1 MLKYLRIQNLILID
15 DLELEFN
22 NGFTVFSGETGA
34 GKSIIL
40 DGLLLA
46 LGERGSN
53 KLIKNSTKSATVTAT
68 FDTANST
75 SELFEILEAS
85 EIEVEDNLLILRRVI
100 SADGKSRAFAND
112 VAVNL
117 AFLGKIREHLVEIAG
132 QHDNRGL
139 LDPSNHRNILDNFI
153 TDVTAFDKVNLA
165 FKTFKAARDEYETL
179 KAKSDNSEFEID
191 FLKSVIN
198 EIKALNYKE
207 SEEEKLETL
216 KKTASEKEKIASLT
230 DSVTALLDQA
240 GFLNKLYSMKK
251 DLARFPDIFNK
262 ASESLEK
269 ALSELED
276 FKAYSEEVYDSVG
289 GDLNLETIEDRLYKI
304 KFISRKHGI
313 LPANINEF
321 MQQKIEELDAFEN
334 FDNALIELEKKLKK
348 SEIAYVEAAK
358 FLHTLRIKNANQ
370 LNNLVNQNLK
380 DLKMEKAEFLA
391 EVTFFEDAEKWT
403 AKGADLVHFKV
414 RTNPNTPLGAIDKI
428 ASGGELS
435 RIMLA
440 IKSAYAKT
448 NSIASIVFDEID
460 TGISGAAADS
470 VGKKIAEI
478 SRQFQTICVTHQP
491 QVAAYSKEHFL
502 VEKFAT
508 DTEASVNVRKLTL
521 DEKAS
526 EIARMISGE
535 SITEESIIAANRL
548 IKSAA

>member
-1 MLKYLRIQNLILID
+1 MLKYLRIQNLILIN
-15 DLELEFN
+15 DLELEFS

-53 KLIKNSTKSATVTAT
+53 KLIKNATKSATVTAT
-68 FDTANST
+68 FDTSNST
-75 SELFEILEAS
+75 KELFELLAES
-85 EIEVEDNLLILRRVI
+85 GIELEDNLLILRRVI
-100 SADGKSRAFAND
+100 SSDGKSRAFAND
-112 VAVNL
+112 VSVNL
-117 AFLGKIREHLVEIAG
+117 TFLGKIREHLVEIAG

-139 LDPSNHRNILDNFI
+139 LDPTNHRHILDNFI
-153 TDVTAFDKVNLA
+153 TEISFFTSVAESFKA
-165 FKTFKAARDEYETL
+165 FKSCRTEYEKL
-179 KAKSDNSEFEID
+179 KARSENSDFEIE
-191 FLKSVIN
+191 FLKSVVN
-198 EIKALNYKE
+198 EIRSLNYKE
-207 SEEEKLETL
+207 CEEEKLEEL

-230 DSVTALLDQA
+230 DTITGLLDQS
-240 GFLNKLYSMKK
+240 GFLNKLYGLKK
-251 DLARFPDIFNK
+251 DLARFPVIFNK
-262 ASESLEK
+262 SSESLEK
-269 ALSELED
+269 AISELEEL
-276 FKAYSEEVYDSVG
+276 KAYSEEVADSIG
-289 GDLNLETIEDRLYKI
+289 GDLNLEKIEDRLYKI

-313 LPANINEF
+313 LPTNLNVF
-321 MQQKIEELDAFEN
+321 MEQKVQELNAFEN
-334 FDNALIELEKKLKK
+334 YDNALIELEKNLKK
-348 SEIAYVEAAK
+348 SEQLYLNAAK
-358 FLHTLRIKNANQ
+358 ALHDIRAKNAKD
-370 LNNLVNQNLK
+370 LNLLVNQNLK
-380 DLKMEKAEFLA
+380 DLKMEKAEFFVDVA
-391 EVTFFEDAEKWT
+391 FHEEADKWSAT
-403 AKGADLVHFKV
+403 GADTVQFKV

-508 DTEASVNVRKLTL
+508 DIEASVTVRKLTAN
-521 DEKAS
+521 EKAS

-535 SITEESIIAANRL
+535 SITEESLIAATRL